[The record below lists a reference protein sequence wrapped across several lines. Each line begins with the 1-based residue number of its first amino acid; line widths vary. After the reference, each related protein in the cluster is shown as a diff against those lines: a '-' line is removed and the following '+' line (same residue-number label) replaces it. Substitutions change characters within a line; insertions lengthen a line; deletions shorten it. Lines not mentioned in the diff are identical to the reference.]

1 MIWQLINLFFRFSG
15 RIYFSNEQK
24 SWTTALRSSKSYNDK
39 NIFDKII
46 NLYDLIKHKDK
57 EFYERDSLIF
67 HQKPDETELI
77 NFLKQAIKNI
87 KKPLEILDYGGSL
100 GSRYY
105 SNYNFIVNK
114 SINWN
119 VIEQRDFV
127 QYGKKKLQN
136 KRLNFYYNLN
146 DCFTDK
152 KINFALFSNSLQYL
166 ENYTQILKE
175 IKDQNIK
182 YFFFDYLP
190 LSHFKSH
197 KTYIQNIS
205 KRVYESSYPIHIF
218 SKDVFI
224 KDIKN
229 LNFKICKIKK
239 MSTVF
244 YGFNYYSLALENLD
258 FK

>member
-1 MIWQLINLFFRFSG
+1 M
-15 RIYFSNEQK
+15 
-24 SWTTALRSSKSYNDK
+24 
-39 NIFDKII
+39 
-46 NLYDLIKHKDK
+46 
-57 EFYERDSLIF
+57 
-67 HQKPDETELI
+67 
-77 NFLKQAIKNI
+77 
-87 KKPLEILDYGGSL
+87 
-100 GSRYY
+100 
-105 SNYNFIVNK
+105 
-114 SINWN
+114 
-119 VIEQRDFV
+119 
-127 QYGKKKLQN
+127 
-136 KRLNFYYNLN
+136 NFYYNLN

-175 IKDQNIK
+175 IKDQNVK

-190 LSHFKSH
+190 LSLFKSH
-197 KTYIQNIS
+197 KIFIQNIS

-229 LNFKICKIKK
+229 LNFKIHRIKK
-239 MSTVF
+239 KRTVF